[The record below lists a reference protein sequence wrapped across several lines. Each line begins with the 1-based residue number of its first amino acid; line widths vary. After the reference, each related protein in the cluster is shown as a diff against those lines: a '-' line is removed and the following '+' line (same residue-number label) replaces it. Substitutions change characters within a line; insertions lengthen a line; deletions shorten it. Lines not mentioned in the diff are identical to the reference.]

1 MIGIPVPLLYTDFLV
16 AEVPRKPDEGELKGP
31 RPLPDAPPVDLTT
44 PVPPE
49 PLGKNEGEG
58 PVEL

>member
-1 MIGIPVPLLYTDFLV
+1 MPLLYTDFLA
-16 AEVPRKPDEGELKGP
+16 AEVPKKSDEGELKGP

-49 PLGKNEGEG
+49 PLGKNGGEG